1 MWALLARGGGC
12 LKIFGQ
18 CPYRT
23 NTFQNGAF
31 LRIVFF
37 LLETRLANQSNA
49 CFLVLSAGI
58 FICILLRKFVIG
70 HPLLPLNNYVCSSF
84 HFLIPQ
90 AVARLSTNK
99 PGIWWIQ
106 MLRCFSLHIIMRMR
120 WYGQNVSILCF
131 VLWRKKNKSRF
142 NQKCTIHW
150 KQT

>member
-1 MWALLARGGGC
+1 MCCFHVGIAQKRGGGGGCKGLPGGLEHFFPTLARGCKCLPGWFGALFFLHICPFDRGGGC

-58 FICILLRKFVIG
+58 CICILLHEFVIG

-99 PGIWWIQ
+99 PGI
-106 MLRCFSLHIIMRMR
+106 
-120 WYGQNVSILCF
+120 
-131 VLWRKKNKSRF
+131 
-142 NQKCTIHW
+142 
-150 KQT
+150 